1 MLMSSHTSPGP
12 YPIGRLFGFQGTNA
26 LHYIWTNGYGLWT
39 RCLKSPL
46 IMFGQRGTKIEVCFD
61 FFLKKTIQLLSH
73 EMARLWGIREKNTK
87 CAVHIWE
94 LVKSPS
100 ISYRNM
106 QGKKATTSFKKVLI
120 LLPRHFDCETARV
133 SASFSPLL
141 YCDINA
147 EKRNPCWE
155 RKRIRNSPLTSLQQ
169 LFWVQSEAE
178 MRKESVNSAVPPPP
192 H

>member
-46 IMFGQRGTKIEVCFD
+46 IMFGQRGTKKEVCFD

-94 LVKSPS
+94 FVKSPS
-100 ISYRNM
+100 ISYRNIEGQKTTHNFKKSPHPSTATFRLRNGQGIRKFSLTTLLRHKCGKTKPM
-106 QGKKATTSFKKVLI
+106 LGKKAY
-120 LLPRHFDCETARV
+120 P
-133 SASFSPLL
+133 
-141 YCDINA
+141 
-147 EKRNPCWE
+147 
-155 RKRIRNSPLTSLQQ
+155 
-169 LFWVQSEAE
+169 
-178 MRKESVNSAVPPPP
+178 
-192 H
+192 